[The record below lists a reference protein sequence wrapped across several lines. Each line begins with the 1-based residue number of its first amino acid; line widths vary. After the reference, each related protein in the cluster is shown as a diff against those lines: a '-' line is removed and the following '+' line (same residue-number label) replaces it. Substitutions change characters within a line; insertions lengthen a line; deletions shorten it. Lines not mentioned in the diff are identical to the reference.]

1 MNLDQWQQRIEYK
14 QWEYKRDIMKKI
26 LLLYPT
32 DLVDNT
38 PVIHAIIEADVVGSV
53 DETGHIVKVIK
64 SRSNDMG
71 FIIGN
76 KIALSEFGSL
86 AVMDGI

>member
-1 MNLDQWQQRIEYK
+1 
-14 QWEYKRDIMKKI
+14 MKKI

-53 DETGHIVKVIK
+53 DETGHIVIFVPHAGDSPERVAASSGGIRQLVECN
-64 SRSNDMG
+64 SG
-71 FIIGN
+71 FAN
-76 KIALSEFGSL
+76 SL
-86 AVMDGI
+86 DNSSK